1 MIEDIDYLKENS
13 EKDYVLVFIDS
24 GERDRDTWPT
34 PTEYAVTFDPPFKN
48 VFSVEIV
55 DAAMPT
61 TMFNI
66 DKYSHEFMLT
76 TVTTFE
82 SSPYDLYQNFEE
94 ISTSTDFIRYFD
106 DDQENTVIV
115 CDPATLTFYDI
126 DNPLYTDKNT
136 SYRLALKSKIENISI
151 SVQSNQ
157 VMSEHHI
164 FEFKDQKMIIL
175 NIPANQP
182 IIDVLMQNN
191 FYLNQRIDG
200 NFDVI
205 YYEYK
210 YVPLDVM
217 NSIINDSA
225 YIIRIANNRFTMPIG
240 NYNVSDFRF
249 ELNTLWN
256 DAYNI
261 FVDPI
266 GLYDTRQGKYMYYSN
281 SLFVFN
287 SRVKSMSLV
296 LGFDLN
302 PSTEDSKLY
311 STMTIGK
318 NKNLFVSVYNTAE
331 QRYEVIPPGMI
342 NLGGERF
349 LILRSPEIESHM
361 YGSHAFTGHTPG
373 IGLFKIAAAQNE
385 TTHLRWDF
393 NTLIRKPIHPIG
405 KLPKMTFKFELPD
418 GRSYDFKGINHQFLL
433 AVKYY
438 VPASKKNFDKYTLN
452 PNYNPD
458 TRNYLITSKTTQY
471 REENNADAHED
482 DDDDEEK
489 YKFYKKQMDKFDYG
503 EDTSS
508 AAEGDDDDDDT
519 SDEDD

>member
-13 EKDYVLVFIDS
+13 EKDYVMVFIDS
-24 GERDRDTWPT
+24 GERDKDTWPT
-34 PTEYAVTFDPPFKN
+34 PTEYAITFDPPFKN

-55 DAAMPT
+55 DAALPT

-66 DKYSHEFMLT
+66 DKYSQDFMLT

-82 SSPYDLYQNFEE
+82 SSPYDMRQYFEE

-106 DDQENTVIV
+106 DKQENTLLV
-115 CDPATLTFYDI
+115 CDPASITWYDV

-136 SYRLALKSKIENISI
+136 NYRIALRSKIENVSI
-151 SVQSNQ
+151 AILSNQ
-157 VMSEHHI
+157 VVSEYHI
-164 FEFKDQKMIIL
+164 FDYKDKKMIIL
-175 NIPANQP
+175 DIPANQP
-182 IIDVLMQNN
+182 IIDILNKQN
-191 FYLNQRIDG
+191 FYLSLRLDG
-200 NFDVI
+200 NYDVI

-210 YVPLDVM
+210 YISLGIM
-217 NSIINDSA
+217 NSIVSDSA
-225 YIIRIANNRFTMPIG
+225 YYVRIANNRFTMPAG

-261 FVDPI
+261 YVDPI
-266 GLYDTRQGKYMYYSN
+266 GLYDTRQGKYKYYSS

-287 SRVKSMSLV
+287 TRIKSMSYV

-302 PSTEDSKLY
+302 PSIDDSALY
-311 STMTIGK
+311 DTMTIGTNRK
-318 NKNLFVSVYNTAE
+318 LFVSIFNNAE
-331 QRYEVIPPGMI
+331 QRYEIIPPGMT

-349 LILRSPEIESHM
+349 LILRCPEVESHM
-361 YGSHAFTGHTPG
+361 YGSYAFTGHTPG
-373 IGLFKIAAAQNE
+373 IGLFKIAASQNE

-405 KLPKMTFKFELPD
+405 KLPKMTFRFELPD
-418 GRSYDFKGINHQFLL
+418 GRPYDFKGINHQFLL
-433 AVKYY
+433 AIKYY
-438 VPASKKNFDKYTLN
+438 VPSAKANFDRYTLN

-471 REENNADAHED
+471 KEENNADNGDDED
-482 DDDDEEK
+482 EDDEEK
-489 YKFYKKQMDKFDYG
+489 YKFYKKQLDKFNYG
-503 EDTSS
+503 EETSS
-508 AAEGDDDDDDT
+508 VDDDDPETSSDD
-519 SDEDD
+519 D